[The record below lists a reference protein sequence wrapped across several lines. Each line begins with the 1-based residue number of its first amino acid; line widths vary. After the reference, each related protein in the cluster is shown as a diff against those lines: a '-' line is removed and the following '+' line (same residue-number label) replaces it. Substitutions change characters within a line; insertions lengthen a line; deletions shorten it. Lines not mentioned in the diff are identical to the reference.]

1 MDRGPGAGESTANPG
16 GKRACGAP
24 TKRGTPCAAFALPGR
39 DRCISHDPERAEAL
53 AAARSRGGRHCA
65 RLRVLQGRRAKL
77 DTPQRLLTFTSNLIH
92 DVVEVRI
99 HPDTAR
105 VALYGCS
112 IARQLIEASDLEA
125 RLAALESQLATG
137 GRRGRWHG

>member
-1 MDRGPGAGESTANPG
+1 MGRGHGAAASGATGG
-16 GKRACGAP
+16 GKRACEAQ
-24 TKRGTPCAAFALPGR
+24 TKRAAPCAAFALPGR
-39 DRCISHDPERAEAL
+39 PWCISHDPERHADMRAARAKGG
-53 AAARSRGGRHCA
+53 AAASK
-65 RLRVLQGRRAKL
+65 LRALQGRRAKL